1 MKETASYRRPAL
13 ALTLFLLLLSLG
25 SLPFLLTGPKETD
38 YAADIFQ
45 DGILIKT
52 IYLGDIRERQV
63 FSVTGESGCFNEIEV
78 QTGSI
83 AILSADCPDRLCVRQ
98 GAIRDSRLPITCLP
112 NRLVIWLRPA
122 SREDSPAESEA
133 PDAVTY

>member
-1 MKETASYRRPAL
+1 MEKNTSYRKPAL
-13 ALTLFLLLLSLG
+13 AVTALLLLLSLG
-25 SLPFLLTGPKETD
+25 SLLFLLASPKGTD

-52 IYLGDIRERQV
+52 IRLNDIQGRRV
-63 FSVTGESGCFNEIEV
+63 FSVTGEGGRFNEIEV

-112 NRLVIWLRPA
+112 NRLVIWLRPVSGA
-122 SREDSPAESEA
+122 NPPAEGGA